1 MKYWTFF
8 GVVVIALAVGG
19 FFASRSDDP
28 QAFFQKLLSHADIT
42 INGDR
47 PWDIRVHN
55 KGLYARVIR
64 DGSLGLGEAYMD
76 GWWDCP
82 ALDEFFFRVLRARLD
97 EKMSWN
103 WPTIFM
109 FLKAKL
115 FNLQSSGRAFEVGQK
130 HYDLGNDLFVRML
143 DKRLTYSCGYWDNVA
158 DIDLAQEKKLDLI
171 CRKLG
176 LKPGMTVL
184 DIGCGWASF
193 ACYAAQKYGVHVT
206 GVTVSS
212 EQAAYARELC
222 KGLPVEIRLEDY
234 RATQGVFD
242 RVVSVGMFEHV
253 GHKNY
258 KEFMNVVARC
268 LKDNG
273 LCLLHTIGSNV
284 TNNTPDTWITKYIFP
299 NGALPSM
306 TQISSALEGSFVME
320 DWHNFGADYD
330 KTLMA
335 WFDRFDKAWPD
346 LKEKYNDRFYR
357 MWKYYLLSC
366 AGVFRAR
373 GAQLWQLV
381 LSKDGIVGGYRAP
394 R

>member
-1 MKYWTFF
+1 MKYSTFF
-8 GVVVIALAVGG
+8 GVVVIAFVVGCSFTG
-19 FFASRSDDP
+19 QEPED
-28 QAFFQKLLSHADIT
+28 FFQKLLSHADIK

-47 PWDIRVHN
+47 PWDITVHN
-55 KGLYARVIR
+55 NELYARVLR

-82 ALDEFFFRVLRARLD
+82 SLDEFFFRVLRARMD

-103 WPTIFM
+103 WPTLFM

-115 FNLQSSGRAFEVGQK
+115 LNLQTSNRAFEVGQK
-130 HYDLGNDLFVRML
+130 HYDLGNDLFERML
-143 DKRLTYSCGYWDNVA
+143 DKRLVYSCGYWDGVA
-158 DIDLAQEKKLDLI
+158 DLDLAQEKKLDLI
-171 CRKLG
+171 CRKLN
-176 LKPGMTVL
+176 LEPGMTVL

-206 GVTVSS
+206 GVTISK
-212 EQAAYARELC
+212 EQVLYAQELC
-222 KGLPVEIRLEDY
+222 RGLPVEIRLQDY
-234 RATQGVFD
+234 REIQGTFD

-258 KEFMNVVARC
+258 TEFMKVVSRC
-268 LKDNG
+268 LKDDG
-273 LCLLHTIGSNV
+273 LALLHTIGNNV
-284 TNNTPDTWITKYIFP
+284 TTNTPDTWITKYIFP

-306 TQISSALEGSFVME
+306 TQISSAIEGFFIME

-330 KTLMA
+330 RTLMA
-335 WFDRFDKAWPD
+335 WFDRFNEAWPS
-346 LKEKYNDRFYR
+346 LSKKYDDRFYR

-366 AGVFRAR
+366 AGLFRAR
-373 GAQLWQLV
+373 AAQLWQLV
-381 LSKDGIVGGYRAP
+381 LSKNGLLGGYKSP